1 MKTTFI
7 SRLLGLAC
15 LMSVVAFTSCSQE
28 QDLASDQLADGRL
41 EARTNQSSILY
52 PPTAQP
58 YGKSYAEWAEDFWIR
73 LMAFDCETIFSE
85 EVYALNQDQPIF
97 FLSGSVSTYE
107 YDVTIPR
114 DKPVM
119 TPIINYLNDWP
130 CPDPNFGPAPGQTLE
145 DFLQEGAQDAI
156 DIVTNL
162 QVTFDGVELTGLE
175 DYRFLSDLFYFT
187 GDPSL
192 TGCMD
197 PCVTG
202 EPQAGV
208 TDGYYLIFKKM
219 SPGQHTLH
227 LAGEI
232 PDYGLVLDGTFNI
245 TVE

>member
-1 MKTTFI
+1 MKTKLFP
-7 SRLLGLAC
+7 RLLGLAW
-15 LMSVVAFTSCSQE
+15 LMSAVTFFSCSQE
-28 QDLASDQLADGRL
+28 QDLASGQLADGRL
-41 EARTNQSSILY
+41 EARANQNSILY
-52 PPTAQP
+52 PPTAHP

-85 EVYALNQDQPIF
+85 EVYALNQDYPIF

-114 DKPVM
+114 NKPVM
-119 TPIINYLNDWP
+119 TPIINYINDWP
-130 CPDPNFGPAPGQTLE
+130 CPDPDFGPAPGQSLE

-156 DIVTNL
+156 DIVDNIH
-162 QVTFDGVELTGLE
+162 VTFDGQELTGME

-187 GDPSL
+187 GHPSL
-192 TGCMD
+192 TDCMD

-202 EPQAGV
+202 ESQAAV

-219 SPGQHTLH
+219 SPGQHTLR
-227 LAGEI
+227 LQADLG
-232 PDYGLVLDGTFNI
+232 PYGSLDGTFNI